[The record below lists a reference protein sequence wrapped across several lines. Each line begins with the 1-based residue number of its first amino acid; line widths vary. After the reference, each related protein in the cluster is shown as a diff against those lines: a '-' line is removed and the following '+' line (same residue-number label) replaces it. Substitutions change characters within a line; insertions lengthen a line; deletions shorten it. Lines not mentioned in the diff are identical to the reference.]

1 MIYHVVLFKFKQAL
15 SAEEVARYVAGVDR
29 LKQITG
35 VVSTQCG
42 EVGKSFY
49 SNYSDRTKGFTHT
62 LLVVLEGVEDL
73 ERYDKSPLHEEVK
86 QSCIVPLI
94 DKAAE
99 NAVMA
104 IDYFGKLPED
114 RSDEAPK
121 TQNSFTTYSAYLVFL
136 GLGAIAGFGLAR
148 WHSRL

>member
-1 MIYHVVLFKFKQAL
+1 MIYHVVLFKFKANL
-15 SAEEVARYVAGVDR
+15 SAEEVARFVAGVNR

-35 VVSTQCG
+35 VVSAQCG

-49 SNYSDRTKGFTHT
+49 SSYSDRTRGYTHS
-62 LLVVLEGVEDL
+62 LLIVMDGAEDL

-86 QSCIVPLI
+86 QTCIIPLL
-94 DKAAE
+94 DKAADSP
-99 NAVMA
+99 AMA

-121 TQNSFTTYSAYLVFL
+121 TQSSFLAYSAYLAVL